1 MVPEVPQEIWWIV
14 CQDLKRQQDFK
25 SLFNCARVSRSWASH
40 ALPLLYS
47 IHDSSNAD
55 DMGTTIDG
63 KHRWAGM
70 WRSIILSS
78 AGVTAYPYCLW
89 IKSLGLSDL
98 EQLLQDIARDPKRRV
113 PFFKGPMTEFEII
126 SGSMKTR
133 AGKAVLEIQKIVEK
147 VGDAITR
154 FAKEASE
161 KQNKSV
167 QLTSLEGANL
177 PTSLLSVWT
186 SRLSTLTT
194 LSVRDGSV
202 LTAEVAESI
211 RQNCP
216 SFRELTCYNI
226 RGATVDQNMSEF
238 FRGLREDSLENFRVL
253 SANEI
258 GLGALEGLLNHSR
271 SLRSLELSSLGN
283 TSLPFLHLLSSCQY
297 LEELKIEAS
306 IPSPPSTWAVDGEDP
321 LPILA
326 TWLKECKTLKR
337 LGISKLAGA
346 SKLLSDVLDSPDL
359 RLRELD
365 VELIDDDEAFYSAL
379 GYQADLESL
388 VFRSNAEVPD
398 PNGARHD
405 KLLDSICSCKKL
417 RDLDIMQKAVG
428 IDQVQLT
435 TDDLFLIKESLRNL
449 EELNFDGENLT
460 DAIFEHL
467 AQMPSLRALY
477 INGLSIFT
485 YGGIRSFIEALNK
498 SGSHRDFRLDIV
510 NQHGDAKIPERL
522 EAELARL
529 MASGL
534 NGSFNL
540 VYFRDPSEDDMS
552 DFSD

>member
-1 MVPEVPQEIWWIV
+1 MPYLSCIGEYSTTNIYTPPPQ
-14 CQDLKRQQDFK
+14 L
-25 SLFNCARVSRSWASH
+25 SWAYSPY
-40 ALPLLYS
+40 PLNCSGLLRLTKNSPS

-55 DMGTTIDG
+55 DMGTTYDG
-63 KHRWAGM
+63 KRRWAGM

-78 AGVTAYPYCLW
+78 AGVTFYPYCLW

-98 EQLLQDIARDPKRRV
+98 DQLLLDIARDPKRRRS
-113 PFFKGPMTEFEII
+113 FFEGPMKEFDII
-126 SGSMKTR
+126 SGRMKTR
-133 AGKAVLEIQKIVEK
+133 AGKPVLEIQKIVEK
-147 VGDAITR
+147 VGDAITK

-186 SRLSTLTT
+186 ARLSTLTT

-202 LTAEVAESI
+202 LSAEVAESI
-211 RQNCP
+211 RENCP

-226 RGATVDQNMSEF
+226 RGTTVDQNMSEF
-238 FRGLREDSLENFRVL
+238 FRSLRENSLENFRVL

-258 GLGALEGLLNHSR
+258 GFDALEGLMHHSR

-283 TSLPFLHLLSSCQY
+283 TSLPFLHLLTSCQY
-297 LEELKIEAS
+297 LEELKIESS
-306 IPSPPSTWAVDGEDP
+306 IPSPPSMWAADGEDP
-321 LPILA
+321 LPRVA
-326 TWLKECKTLKR
+326 VWLKECRSLKR
-337 LGISKLAGA
+337 LSISKLAGA
-346 SKLLSDVLDSPDL
+346 SKLLSDVLSSPDL

-365 VELIDDDEAFYSAL
+365 VELIDDEEAFYSAL
-379 GYQADLESL
+379 GYQTDLESL

-417 RDLDIMQKAVG
+417 RDLDIMQKATG

-435 TDDLFLIKESLRNL
+435 TGDLFLIRESLRNL

-467 AQMPSLRALY
+467 AQIPSLRALY

-485 YGGIRSFIEALNK
+485 YEGIRSFIEALK
-498 SGSHRDFRLDIV
+498 VASSHRDFRLDIV
-510 NQHGDAKIPERL
+510 NQNGDTKISERH
-522 EAELARL
+522 EAELTRL
-529 MASGL
+529 MASSL

-552 DFSD
+552 DLSD